1 MKGYKEELT
10 KMTANDVTLQ
20 KQQGLILVGTLNSS
34 TRPQRIE
41 GDNIQLVK
49 AMIRAGSIGKLKDDK
64 RCRMY
69 PHL

>member
-41 GDNIQLVK
+41 GDNIQLVE

-64 RCRMY
+64 REGKCV
-69 PHL
+69 